1 MVDWDSKLKKVE
13 SVVSS
18 LLTSSFSVTTF
29 LVITLISRV
38 FDSLSSRLQKTAK
51 NTENLAKFKLAN
63 LNTHIQNSNHSKK
76 IY

>member
-38 FDSLSSRLQKTAK
+38 FDFPVFAIAK
-51 NTENLAKFKLAN
+51 NRQK
-63 LNTHIQNSNHSKK
+63 
-76 IY
+76 Y